1 MAVVCW
7 AVTNP
12 LLENC
17 FPRDCW
23 MASPTHLVS
32 TLTTAIMASAQDT
45 PHHPCPLHM
54 EHHPPPMGSHPPA
67 MKLPVLVMDLHPN
80 PPMKHPALVMD
91 LPLNPLMILHP
102 SPAMFHPNPLITLHP
117 RNMVLHPNPATKLHK
132 LLMFHLHPNPPTMLH
147 QLVLHILKLEFK
159 TPTSI
164 ITII

>member
-32 TLTTAIMASAQDT
+32 TLTTAVMASAQDT

-80 PPMKHPALVMD
+80 PPM
-91 LPLNPLMILHP
+91 
-102 SPAMFHPNPLITLHP
+102 TLHP
-117 RNMVLHPNPATKLHK
+117 RNMVLHPNLATKLLK
-132 LLMFHLHPNPPTMLH
+132 LLMFHLHPN
-147 QLVLHILKLEFK
+147 
-159 TPTSI
+159 
-164 ITII
+164 